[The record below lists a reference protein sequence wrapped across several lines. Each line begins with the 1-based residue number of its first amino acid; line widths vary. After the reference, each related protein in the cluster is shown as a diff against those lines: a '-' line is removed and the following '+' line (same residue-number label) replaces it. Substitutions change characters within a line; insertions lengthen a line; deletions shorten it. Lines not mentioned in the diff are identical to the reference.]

1 MKKIKKCKID
11 TCPYHT
17 KIEVGYSG
25 TFNTDLVIVGES
37 PGNQE
42 IAQGKPFIG
51 ASGQILNA
59 VLASID
65 YSRDQV
71 LVTNSCR
78 CKIDK
83 DNESIKTVNLAVK
96 TCRPYLEAVI
106 RKTKPKVIVCL
117 GAVALQQVLKKK
129 EIMKN
134 RGRFFWSEEFG
145 CQVFVTVHPAYVLR
159 GSSPKFWEKPENQRS
174 MKESLLFMDFSQVKA
189 FLETGDAKAVETVA
203 EGYTEGT
210 KTSLDALFKPKGDI
224 DMVVHT
230 KREDRGPRK
239 VVAVDFETNG
249 LNMFD
254 PNIKALSISF
264 CATPNQ
270 PIVFFANKKGQFPKY
285 VTDVLADPTITKVVA
300 SRPFDENVAR
310 LKLGVTMQGP
320 IHDVLV
326 MAHLIDENYN
336 SYSLESIADIYT
348 PLKGIKSLAQGQR
361 DNLESLP
368 KDQLLKYN
376 AVDTDAT
383 IRAFNVLKRLIA
395 KDKDLA
401 RYYEHFIMPVLD
413 MFADTYHNGGKID
426 GEQLR
431 TDEQELRELVV
442 KGTAEALAMIP
453 KEIITKAEGIK
464 KTKKKISLRRPEILR
479 DYLFLH
485 PKGLRLKPNPQYI
498 TPKNKHPQC
507 TEDHLKQ
514 FHHPF
519 IDKLL
524 RIKKAEKILGT
535 YIKNYW
541 KSIKDN
547 KSMIYPTTILHG
559 TVTGRTVM
567 REPTI
572 QTVPQ
577 RGEFAPFAKRCFS
590 APKGWLFGARD
601 LGQSEIRI
609 MGWLA
614 QDPNILKAL
623 REGIDIHTMTAAIV
637 NKVPINKVTKD
648 MRQKAKGVNFGFLYG
663 MQAKSFRTFA
673 RDEYGLSFTAEECD
687 EVRRAFFAAPNG
699 YYRLPRFHTQQEHI
713 ALKQGWVR
721 SPLGRIRHLPGAFS
735 QDFYERGNAA
745 RQAINMPVQSFSSD
759 LGLIGMMLFWRKLKE
774 KGFLD
779 RIKPMWFIHDAIMF
793 QTTAKL
799 MPVAMKLLKKCM
811 EEGTVKYIQ
820 AKFGVK
826 IGYPV
831 TSDGKVG
838 PSWAALKEWDDEND
852 KIKEEK
858 K

>member
-1 MKKIKKCKID
+1 MKKIKKCKVD
-11 TCPYHT
+11 TCPYHP

-25 TFNTDLVIVGES
+25 TLSTDLIIVGEC

-42 IAQGKPFIG
+42 SIQGRPIAG
-51 ASGQILNA
+51 AAGEILNA
-59 VLASID
+59 ALASID
-65 YSRDQV
+65 YSKDQV
-71 LVTNSCR
+71 LIANACR
-78 CKIDK
+78 CKINK
-83 DNESIKTVNLAVK
+83 DEESIKTVNLAVK

-106 RKTKPKVIVCL
+106 RKVKPKVIVCL

-129 EIMKN
+129 QIMKN
-134 RGRFFWSEEFG
+134 RGRFFWSDEFN
-145 CQVFVTVHPAYVLR
+145 CQVFVTVHPSYVLR

-174 MKESLLFMDFSQVKA
+174 MKESLIFMDFSQVKA
-189 FLETGDAKAVETVA
+189 FLDTGDAKAVETVA
-203 EGYTEGT
+203 EGYAEGT
-210 KTSLDALFKPKGDI
+210 RTSLDALFKPKGDI
-224 DMVVHT
+224 DMIVHT
-230 KREDRGPRK
+230 KREDKGPRK
-239 VVAVDFETNG
+239 IVAVDFETNG

-254 PNIKALSISF
+254 PNVRALSISF

-285 VTDVLADPTITKVVA
+285 VTDVLEDPTITKVVA

-310 LKLGVTMQGP
+310 LKLGTPMQGP

-336 SYSLESIADIYT
+336 AYSLESIADIYT

-368 KDQLLKYN
+368 KEQLLKYN

-395 KDKDLA
+395 KDKELA

-426 GEQLR
+426 GAQLR
-431 TDEQELRELVV
+431 KDEQELRELIA
-442 KGTAEALAMIP
+442 KGTAEAIAMLP
-453 KEIITKAEGIK
+453 KEIIIKAEGVK
-464 KTKKKISLRRPEILR
+464 KTKKKITLRRPEILR

-498 TPKNKHPQC
+498 TPKNKQPQC

-524 RIKKAEKILGT
+524 RIKKAEKIVGT

-541 KSIKDN
+541 KSIKGD

-577 RGEFAPFAKRCFS
+577 RGEFAPLAKRCFS

-623 REGIDIHTMTAAIV
+623 RDGIDIHTMTAAIV
-637 NKVPINKVTKD
+637 NKVPISKVTKD

-673 RDEYGLSFTAEECD
+673 RDEYGLTFTADECN
-687 EVRRAFFAAPNG
+687 EVRRAFFSAPNG
-699 YYRLPRFHTQQEHI
+699 YFRLPQFHTKQEQI

-735 QDFYERGNAA
+735 PDFYERGNAA

-759 LGLIGMMLFWRKLKE
+759 LGLIGMMLFWRRLKE

-779 RIKPMWFIHDAIMF
+779 RIKPMWFIHDSIMF
-793 QTTAKL
+793 QCPKRL
-799 MPVAMKLLKKCM
+799 MPTAMALLKKCM
-811 EEGTVKYIQ
+811 EEASSKYVLD
-820 AKFGVK
+820 KFGVK
-826 IGYPV
+826 IGYPI
-831 TSDGKVG
+831 TSDGAVG
-838 PSWAALKEWDDEND
+838 LSWAAMEEWDDA
-852 KIKEEK
+852 KGVVKVR
-858 K
+858 